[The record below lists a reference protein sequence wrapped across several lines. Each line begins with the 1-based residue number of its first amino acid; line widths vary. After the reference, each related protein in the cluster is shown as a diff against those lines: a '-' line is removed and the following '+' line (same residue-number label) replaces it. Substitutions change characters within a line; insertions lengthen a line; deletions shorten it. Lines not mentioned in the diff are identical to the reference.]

1 MGLYP
6 YQLDGVAFLAG
17 APRRYLA
24 DEMGVGKTVQ
34 ACAACQYL
42 DLKRVLVIAPAST
55 LPNWRYEFESW
66 GPRGA
71 TLTAVSYDRL
81 SRNRDN
87 YSGKDYDVVILD
99 EAHYCKSRRAKRSRA
114 ALSIAAEA
122 PRAWLLSGTPM
133 PNHPGELWYPLRMLW
148 PDLVDKS
155 YQKFFDR
162 FVIWRATEWGP
173 KPVGLKD
180 KAGLRELLRQVMMRR
195 TVDSIGVQLPPLRVD
210 VQLTPRVDLEEYLGE
225 DAPVLA
231 ALAAEERADEA
242 SLSRLR
248 KLLGVAKAPFVASVL
263 KDELESGAYGK
274 LVVLAHHRDVLDLL
288 EDALSDL
295 GVVRVDGS
303 STDRQREQAI
313 DGFRAD
319 PSKRVFLGQQTA
331 AGTGVNLQVANEL
344 VLLEP
349 SWVPAENHQAIKR
362 IHRIGSN
369 QPCRARIF
377 AISGTLDE
385 AVMRTIANKTRMI
398 DALLTPA

>member
-42 DLKRVLVIAPAST
+42 NLKRVLVIAPAST
-55 LPNWRYEFESW
+55 RPNWRYEFESW

-99 EAHYCKSRRAKRSRA
+99 EAHYCKSRRAKRSCA